1 MTPIQPQKRQLNI
14 LKPTRSYIFSLSSKL
29 DSLSSDGEKKSKKKK
44 EKKKVE
50 KKEKKPS
57 SDKPRK
63 RKDKKEKDDNKPKRA
78 STAFMLWLNA
88 TREQIKKDNPGIKVT
103 EIAKKGGE
111 MWRELKDKS
120 QWEEKAAKEKEE
132 YTKAMAEYKA
142 SGGKLFFK

>member
-1 MTPIQPQKRQLNI
+1 MLLDYNI
-14 LKPTRSYIFSLSSKL
+14 FYICSLRSKL
-29 DSLSSDGEKKSKKKK
+29 DSLSLDGEKKSKKKK

-88 TREQIKKDNPGIKVT
+88 TREQIKKEHPGITVT

-120 QWEEKAAKEKEE
+120 KWEEKAAKEKEE
-132 YTKAMAEYKA
+132 YNKAMAEYKA
-142 SGGKLFFK
+142 SGGKLFTIN